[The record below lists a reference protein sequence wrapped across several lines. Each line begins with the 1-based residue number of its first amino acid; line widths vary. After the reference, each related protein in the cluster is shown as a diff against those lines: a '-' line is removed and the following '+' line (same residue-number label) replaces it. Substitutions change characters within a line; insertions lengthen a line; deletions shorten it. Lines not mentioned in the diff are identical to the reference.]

1 MPLRNSIK
9 IIDLKHQRV
18 NKRVFEK
25 YIKFNGLL
33 IIRNLFEKNDII
45 EEVKKFKN
53 KKRNRKKIS
62 GPYFYKK
69 KNFSRFDNKVVK
81 NKYIVHGRQ
90 QYLHTLFTWNKENTF
105 REIFKKLIILRNKI
119 YGIKTKKEIFTYKG
133 NKYINVPKILH
144 YPNKGYLDKH
154 IDNSPVQDRNFI
166 VIASKKGQD
175 FKRGGLSY
183 EIKKRYVQIE
193 KYVQIGDIICN
204 DYKIKHGVKKIVTA
218 NNQKGRYSIVLSMHK
233 VKN

>member
-1 MPLRNSIK
+1 MLQKNSIK
-9 IIDLKHQRV
+9 IIDVNHKKV

-45 EEVKKFKN
+45 KEVKRFKN
-53 KKRNRKKIS
+53 KKRNLKKIS

-69 KNFSRFDNKVVK
+69 KNFSRFDTKVVK
-81 NKYIVHGRQ
+81 NKYIIHGRR

-105 REIFKKLIILRNKI
+105 REIFKKLIIFRNQI
-119 YGIKTKKEIFTYKG
+119 YGIKTKKEKFTYKG
-133 NKYINVPKILH
+133 STYINVPKILH

-154 IDNSPVQDRNFI
+154 IDNSTDNDRNFI
-166 VIASKKGQD
+166 VIASKKGKD
-175 FKRGGLSY
+175 FTNGGLSY
-183 EIKKRYVQIE
+183 EIKKKYVQIE

-204 DYKIKHGVKKIVTA
+204 DYKIKHGVKKITTT
-218 NNQKGRYSIVLSMHK
+218 NGQEGRYSIVLSMHK
-233 VKN
+233 VRN